1 MWGWRLAWSST
12 TSGPT
17 SKLLCSCSCSRPL
30 PRPAD
35 VCPAPESGGG
45 RVHGQAALS
54 SLPRQGPWG
63 AWTFLHRTFLDV
75 PTTPTPER
83 WALGITASSGR
94 TAVVTQRQGGTHSGG
109 APCQLPGLP
118 TPHRTQRTWRAGTGA
133 PLFPT
138 KKPTAHRNTRI
149 SFFIQAP
156 SVQQT
161 PPRIRVRAS
170 LHPWLHPAHQ
180 CPTRPHPSPPP
191 HNWPSSSRVPL
202 GSQPR
207 PLGLCFSF

>member
-1 MWGWRLAWSST
+1 MCMGRLHCPPS
-12 TSGPT
+12 P
-17 SKLLCSCSCSRPL
+17 SKVLGEPGRSCRL
-30 PRPAD
+30 
-35 VCPAPESGGG
+35 
-45 RVHGQAALS
+45 
-54 SLPRQGPWG
+54 
-63 AWTFLHRTFLDV
+63 

-118 TPHRTQRTWRAGTGA
+118 TPRRTQRTWRAGTGA

-149 SFFIQAP
+149 NFFIQAP

-161 PPRIRVRAS
+161 PPRLHVRAS

-180 CPTRPHPSPPP
+180 CSTRPHPLTPHPAIGTPPVGSRWAHNLGPWSSASVFEFSHQRFRGPSPQALLVQEDGQLLASLLIGP
-191 HNWPSSSRVPL
+191 
-202 GSQPR
+202 
-207 PLGLCFSF
+207 GLEQEGCR